1 MLRPMWDLACDVLTD
16 AWRVEPEAA
25 ERALQLLVERNRIVA
40 EGAGAVSV
48 AAALYGP
55 VRAEWKLA
63 VVVVCRGCIDSDVLT
78 KILSKDFSWE
88 YVPQPGFSFTRPL
101 EVAAVPRS
109 PIPAPVTRVLSA
121 EEVRRL
127 LPMDECIEATQWAL
141 VAFADG
147 TGGMPLR

>member
-40 EGAGAVSV
+40 EGAGAFSV
-48 AAALYGP
+48 AA
-55 VRAEWKLA
+55 AEWKLA

-109 PIPAPVTRVLSA
+109 SIPAPVTRVLSA